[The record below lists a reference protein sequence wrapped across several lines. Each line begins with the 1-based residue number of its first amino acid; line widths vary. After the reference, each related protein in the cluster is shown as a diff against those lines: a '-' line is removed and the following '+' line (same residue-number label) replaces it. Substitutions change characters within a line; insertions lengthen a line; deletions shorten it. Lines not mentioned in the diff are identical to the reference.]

1 MPVGILLICIL
12 FSLSRRIPPD
22 EGILREQVVEIAA
35 EYLGRNE
42 ADGSHRELIDLY
54 NSQEVLPRGYA
65 VTYEDSWCAAFVSVV
80 AMESAMRDYI
90 PTECSCQQM
99 IYLLEENGNWEENDW
114 YIPQTGDIIFY
125 AWGEFPLGECT
136 GWSDH
141 VGIVEGVYGP
151 VIRVIEGNK
160 DDAVVYR
167 YIWIGHPEI
176 RGYGLPNYSEAAFNG
191 IKPE

>member
-1 MPVGILLICIL
+1 MEVTKTVSKRRLIFLAVPVGILLICIL

-80 AMESAMRDYI
+80 AI
-90 PTECSCQQM
+90 
-99 IYLLEENGNWEENDW
+99 
-114 YIPQTGDIIFY
+114 
-125 AWGEFPLGECT
+125 
-136 GWSDH
+136 
-141 VGIVEGVYGP
+141 
-151 VIRVIEGNK
+151 
-160 DDAVVYR
+160 
-167 YIWIGHPEI
+167 
-176 RGYGLPNYSEAAFNG
+176 
-191 IKPE
+191 